1 MTKGMLFDRLGLATL
16 DCERSERDLPARIAE
31 LLQHD
36 RRARELRRTIFDTG
50 VINDSCWHILQD
62 LFAAHLSGEQVRT
75 KHLNLSTGLP
85 STTVLRYLDHLE
97 AFDAISRQD
106 DPTDNRVTLVSLTTA
121 GLQWMHE
128 YYEQMALEG
137 MALAPSGQ
145 NLGAAWTRGASS

>member
-1 MTKGMLFDRLGLATL
+1 MTKGMLFDRPGLVSA
-16 DCERSERDLPARIAE
+16 DCQKSEGDLAERVAE

-36 RRARELRRTIFDTG
+36 RRARELRRTIFDSS

-97 AFDAISRQD
+97 AFDAVSRRD
-106 DPTDNRVTLVSLTTA
+106 DPTDNRVTLVSLTPA

-128 YYEQMALEG
+128 YYEQMALG
-137 MALAPSGQ
+137 GTALAGSRQ
-145 NLGAAWTRGASS
+145 DLGDVWTRSAGA